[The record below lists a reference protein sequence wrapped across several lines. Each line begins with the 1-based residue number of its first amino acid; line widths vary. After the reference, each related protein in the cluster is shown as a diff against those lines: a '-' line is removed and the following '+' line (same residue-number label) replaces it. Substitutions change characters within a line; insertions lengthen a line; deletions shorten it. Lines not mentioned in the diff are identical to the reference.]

1 MTDKATDPVTDEV
14 NDETAAMVSLY
25 RNEMMSAADRSGPQP
40 GYLELIEESGGISC
54 PFPGFVQAI
63 SREAVVT
70 VLGDRENFSSSGT
83 MELGNIRP
91 MIPLQIDPPEHSK
104 FRKLLDPLFA
114 PKRMD
119 AAEADL
125 TQRINFFIDKFIDR
139 GECNF
144 TDEFA
149 ELFPSAVFLGLM
161 GLPWEELDTF
171 LRLRDGILRVAGVDL
186 TLEEMLAKQKE
197 TGKEIYEYFGQFL
210 DDRERNPQDDILT
223 HFLQA
228 EVDGDRLSRE
238 DILDICFLFLIA
250 GLDTVSDSL
259 TCFFAYLAQH
269 PEQRQLIVDDPSIIP
284 NAVEEL
290 LRWETPVP
298 GGVPR
303 KALEDTVVCGFAI
316 EAGTMVLPSYG
327 SANVDP
333 AEFPDGFD
341 VRFDRE
347 SNPHIAF
354 GAGIHRCLGSHLAR
368 RELRLTLREW
378 HRRIPVYGLKPGH
391 EELEYPPGLR
401 SVKDLMLAWPT

>member
-1 MTDKATDPVTDEV
+1 VSDVTEPATADTD
-14 NDETAAMVSLY
+14 AMVAAY
-25 RNEMMSAADRSGPQP
+25 RSEFQAAADRAGPQP
-40 GYLELIEESGGISC
+40 GYLALLEETGGITS
-54 PFPGFVQAI
+54 PFPGFVQAV
-63 SREAVVT
+63 SRVAVTT
-70 VLGDRENFSSSGT
+70 VLADRRNFSSAGT
-83 MELGNIRP
+83 MDLGNVRP
-91 MIPLQIDPPEHSK
+91 MIPLQVDPPAHANY
-104 FRKLLDPLFA
+104 RKLLDPLFA
-114 PKRMD
+114 PKVMD
-119 AAEADL
+119 AAESDL
-125 TQRINFFIDKFIDR
+125 TDLVNFYIDAFIDR

-161 GLPWEELDTF
+161 GLPYDELHTF
-171 LRLRDGILRVAGVDL
+171 LRLRDGILRVGAPDR
-186 TLEEMLAKQKE
+186 TMEEMLEIQRA
-197 TGKEIYEYFGQFL
+197 TGAEIYEYFGNLL
-210 DDRERNPQDDILT
+210 DERERDPSDDLLT

-259 TCFFAYLAQH
+259 TCFFAFLAQH
-269 PEQRQLIVDDPSIIP
+269 PDHRRQIVDDPSVIP

-290 LRWETPVP
+290 LRWETPVT

-303 KALEDTVVCGFAI
+303 RALHDVEVCGMKI
-316 EAGTMVLPSYG
+316 ETGTMVLPNYG
-327 SANVDP
+327 AANVDP

-347 SNPHIAF
+347 ANTHIAF

-368 RELRLTLREW
+368 RELRITLREW

-391 EELEYPPGLR
+391 DELEYPPGLR
-401 SVKDLMLAWPT
+401 SVKNLTLAWPT

>member
-1 MTDKATDPVTDEV
+1 MADELT
-14 NDETAAMVSLY
+14 DETAAMASLY
-25 RNEMMSAADRSGPQP
+25 RNEMMSASDRSGPQP
-40 GYLELIEESGGISC
+40 GYLAMIEETGGFSC

-70 VLGDRENFSSSGT
+70 VLGDRQNFSSNGT
-83 MELGNIRP
+83 MEIGNIRP

-114 PKRMD
+114 PKQMD

-125 TQRINFFIDKFIDR
+125 TQRINYFIDKFIDR

-171 LRLRDGILRVAGVDL
+171 LRLRDGILRVQGVDL
-186 TLEEMLAKQKE
+186 TMEEMLAKQKE
-197 TGKEIYEYFGQFL
+197 TGTEIYEYFGQFL
-210 DDRERNPQDDILT
+210 DDRERNPRDDILT

-228 EVDGDRLSRE
+228 EVDGDRLTRE

-269 PEQRQLIVDDPSIIP
+269 PGHRQMIVDDPSIIP
-284 NAVEEL
+284 GAVEEL
-290 LRWETPVP
+290 LRWESPVP

-303 KALEDTVVCGFAI
+303 KALHDTVVCGFAI
-316 EAGTMVLPSYG
+316 EAGTMVLPGYG

-333 AEFPDGFD
+333 AEFPDGFE

-347 SNPHIAF
+347 SNPHVAF

-401 SVKDLMLAWPT
+401 SVKDLMLSWPT

>member
-1 MTDKATDPVTDEV
+1 MTDEATDPMS
-14 NDETAAMVSLY
+14 DETATMVGLY

-40 GYLELIEESGGISC
+40 GYLQLLEESGGISC
-54 PFPGFVQAI
+54 PFPGFVQAV

-70 VLGDRENFSSSGT
+70 VLGDRQNFSSAGT

-114 PKRMD
+114 PKVMD

-125 TQRINFFIDKFIDR
+125 TQRINYFIDKFIDR

-228 EVDGDRLSRE
+228 DVDGDRLTRE

-269 PEQRQLIVDDPSIIP
+269 PEQRQLIVDDASIIP

-303 KALEDTVVCGFAI
+303 KALKDTEVCGFAI
-316 EAGTMVLPSYG
+316 EAGTMVLPGYG
-327 SANVDP
+327 TANVDP
-333 AEFPDGFD
+333 AEFPDGFE

-391 EELEYPPGLR
+391 EELVYPPGLR
-401 SVKDLMLAWPT
+401 SVKDLMLSWPI

>member
-1 MTDKATDPVTDEV
+1 MSDLSTDTPDEAQLAQV
-14 NDETAAMVSLY
+14 QAY
-25 RNEMMSAADRSGPQP
+25 RNEFQSADDRAGPQP
-40 GYLELIEESGGISC
+40 GYVAMLEETGGISC
-54 PFPGFVQAI
+54 PFPGFVQAA
-63 SREAVVT
+63 SREAVTT
-70 VLGDRENFSSSGT
+70 VLGDRKNFSSAGT

-91 MIPLQIDPPEHSK
+91 MIPLQIDPPDHAK
-104 FRKLLDPLFA
+104 YRKILDPLFA
-114 PKRMD
+114 PKVMD

-125 TQRINFFIDKFIDR
+125 TARVNHFIDEFADR
-139 GECNF
+139 GWCNF

-161 GLPWEELDTF
+161 GLPWEELHTF
-171 LRLRDGILRVAGVDL
+171 LRLRDGILRVMGPDVPMEEAQEKQRATGV
-186 TLEEMLAKQKE
+186 
-197 TGKEIYEYFGQFL
+197 EIYEYFGAIL
-210 DDRERNPQDDILT
+210 DERERNPSDDLLT
-223 HFLQA
+223 HFLTA

-269 PEQRQLIVDDPSIIP
+269 PDQRQRIVDDPSVIP

-303 KALEDTVVCGFAI
+303 RALHDTEVCGMTI
-316 EAGTMVLPSYG
+316 ESGTMVLPNYG
-327 SANVDP
+327 AANMDP

-347 SNPHIAF
+347 NNAHIAF

-368 RELRLTLREW
+368 RELRITLREW
-378 HRRIPVYGLKPGH
+378 HRRIPVYELKPGH
-391 EELEYPPGLR
+391 EKLEYPPGLR
-401 SVKDLMLAWPT
+401 SVKNLMLAWPT